1 MRVLAVRDRG
11 AGPSASHKINVLT
24 KIDFGS
30 SLSVHFLICFVF
42 LSFWHL
48 LLTRAQI
55 LLELT

>member
-30 SLSVHFLICFVF
+30 SLVNIK
-42 LSFWHL
+42 
-48 LLTRAQI
+48 
-55 LLELT
+55 